1 MAEGRDVALSAAV
14 CGTGRGL
21 RLRDLLR
28 VGGAAVRGG
37 PRADGRP
44 RAVVRTYIIHSDREP
59 LPRRAGP
66 RHYTP
71 LEGRLPRP
79 VVLGRVDLCTPRS
92 FYDGAFPHL
101 HRFIGARQGV
111 PIARRGL
118 DYCDRGVGAVP
129 VRRLPSGR
137 SRRGLQGEARRGAV
151 GRGPRGRRERGAGPG
166 V

>member
-79 VVLGRVDLCTPRS
+79 VVLGRVDLCTPRGIH
-92 FYDGAFPHL
+92 DGAFPHIDGS
-101 HRFIGARQGV
+101 RRSRQRLPV
-111 PIARRGL
+111 ARRGL
-118 DYCDRGVGAVP
+118 DYRDRGVGAVP
-129 VRRLPSGR
+129 VRRLPLGR

-151 GRGPRGRRERGAGPG
+151 GRGARGRRERRAGPG